1 MHYTMRGRV
10 AIAMSTAT
18 IRPAV
23 TVVLPTYNRA
33 GFLRGAF
40 ESLAAQTFTDWEL
53 VIVDD
58 GSTDGTREGIDDYL
72 RSHDRVRYVYQ
83 ANRGAYAARNRGVDE
98 ATGTYLAFFDS
109 DDLWLPHHLER
120 CVGALAGHPEIDWV
134 FGACRQV
141 DRATGV
147 VLDPNTSYINGQPR
161 PFLSLKADVS
171 DGLHIITD
179 RAVLECQ
186 ISHGL
191 YCGLQ
196 NSVMKRRLF
205 EGRRFNDRFRVVED
219 ELFVIRVLAA
229 GARFAYFI
237 DPHVIYQVHS
247 ENSSASAT
255 SSSLAKHVE
264 IYSELTVGIEQLLS
278 ELTLSPRERRGLLK
292 RLGREY
298 FWHLGYVGFWQAG
311 RRLEALDMYRRGLA
325 VWPWHPGAWKTYLLA
340 RLRVALQSEGHSG

>member
-1 MHYTMRGRV
+1 MRPE
-10 AIAMSTAT
+10 IAPRA
-18 IRPAV
+18 AV

-33 GFLRGAF
+33 NFLHGAF
-40 ESLAAQTFTDWEL
+40 ESLAAQTFTDWDV

-58 GSTDGTREGIDDYL
+58 GSNDRTREVVDDYIKTHG
-72 RSHDRVRYVYQ
+72 RTRYVHQ
-83 ANRGAYAARNRGVDE
+83 ENRGAYAARNRGVDE
-98 ATGTYLAFFDS
+98 ATGRYVAFFDS

-120 CVGALAGHPEIDWV
+120 CVGALESHPELDWV

-141 DRATGV
+141 NRATGA
-147 VLDPNTSYINGQPR
+147 VLDPNTSYLGGKPR
-161 PFLSLKADVS
+161 PFVALHAEIV
-171 DGLHIITD
+171 DGLHIIDDPT
-179 RAVLECQ
+179 VLECQ

-196 NSVMKRRLF
+196 NSVMRRRLF
-205 EGRRFNDRFRVVED
+205 DGRRFNDRFRVVED

-229 GARFAYFI
+229 GARFGYFLE
-237 DPHVIYQVHS
+237 PHVIYQVHG

-255 SSSLAKHVE
+255 ASSLAKHVE
-264 IYSELTVGIEQLLS
+264 IYSELTVGIEQLLGEIS
-278 ELTLSPRERRGLLK
+278 LSPRERRGLLK

-325 VWPWHPGAWKTYLLA
+325 VWPWHAGAWKTYLLA
-340 RLRVALQSEGHSG
+340 RLRVAFQSQGHSG